1 MSDPFANPFGSSDPF
16 ASSDPFGDS
25 APKGR
30 RGGLFRGLRD
40 HVSSAHVEHL
50 QDFGRQAADVA
61 RTVGGS
67 AFDSAVDW
75 TASNPDK
82 VEKIGERVGQAAGA
96 GMISPF
102 IGGKAGKKAGKKLG
116 GLLSKKAQERQSGG
130 STQEWDSSPS
140 TNPFASNYRDPFD
153 EYG

>member
-1 MSDPFANPFGSSDPF
+1 MSDPFANPFDDPF
-16 ASSDPFGDS
+16 STPE
-25 APKGR
+25 PTGR
-30 RGGLFRGLRD
+30 RGVLFKGLKD

-50 QDFGRQAADVA
+50 QDFGRQAAGVA

-67 AFDSAVDW
+67 AFDSALDW

-96 GMISPF
+96 GMISP
-102 IGGKAGKKAGKKLG
+102 ILGGKAGKKAGKKLG

-130 STQEWDSSPS
+130 SSQPTSDSP
-140 TNPFASNYRDPFD
+140 ASKHPLDPFD
-153 EYG
+153 DYG